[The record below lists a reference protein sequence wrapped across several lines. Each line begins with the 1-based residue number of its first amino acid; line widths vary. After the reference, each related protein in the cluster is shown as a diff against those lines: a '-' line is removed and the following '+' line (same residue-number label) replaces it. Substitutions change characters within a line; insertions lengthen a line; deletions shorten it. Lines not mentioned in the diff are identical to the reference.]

1 MPMKSRFLLLL
12 LTISSVLYAGRPW
25 KMESVDPQ
33 EKVTLTID
41 LYEESVEVPGMEI
54 FGLMNGYLG
63 GNIYGVWLVTS
74 FRIKGNRAILR
85 LSNDLGSETQE
96 AELVQT
102 SDSTYMLELKGSV
115 VVKRAVG
122 RKLVKIAPTLKMFR
136 RAR

>member
-1 MPMKSRFLLLL
+1 MLSDS
-12 LTISSVLYAGRPW
+12 IV
-25 KMESVDPQ
+25 
-33 EKVTLTID
+33 
-41 LYEESVEVPGMEI
+41 
-54 FGLMNGYLG
+54 
-63 GNIYGVWLVTS
+63 
-74 FRIKGNRAILR
+74 IKGNRAILR